1 MMTQKRTATKMPN
14 SLPLFCFYL
23 MLFTI
28 WAVVP
33 ARADTA
39 DSGWTT
45 YNSIG
50 RVSSYQ
56 TTTRNIVYRAPE
68 STRIRTTYNSKGQV
82 ESVVVVET
90 NSAPANDGVSRNSY
104 FSGRSLTEKDLASE
118 QASED

>member
-1 MMTQKRTATKMPN
+1 MMTQKRTATKTPN
-14 SLPLFCFYL
+14 NIPLFCFYL

-33 ARADTA
+33 ARADTVVTN
-39 DSGWTT
+39 TT
-45 YNSIG
+45 YNSVG
-50 RVSSYQ
+50 QVAAEQ
-56 TTTRNIVYRAPE
+56 TTTRNEIYRAPE

-90 NSAPANDGVSRNSY
+90 NSAQANDGVSRNSY
-104 FSGRSLTEKDLASE
+104 FGGRSLTEKDLASE